1 MENMYELLYMSRMGD
16 VYARKALFFWCRRVS
31 RVIMS
36 AACARDPGLRFYAED
51 IVQEGIIAMT
61 AAKDMYRED
70 MHASPQTFLTLVMRR
85 RLLNLIRYYRTHEY
99 TDMWASVPLDQV
111 MEEST
116 GYSRQPIDTATL
128 EDPQYY
134 TDFYAAVGRV
144 RSVIR
149 QMTPSERLILSCSN
163 AGMTYAEGAKTAGIT
178 VKAYDG
184 RLRRLK
190 KRVKQAIFEE

>member
-16 VYARKALFFWCRRVS
+16 VYARKALFFWCRNVS
-31 RVIMS
+31 RAIMTS
-36 AACARDPGLRFYAED
+36 ACARDPGLRFYAED

-61 AAKDMYRED
+61 AAEDMYRED
-70 MHASPQTFLTLVMRR
+70 MHASPQTFFTIVMRR

-99 TDMWASVPLDQV
+99 ADMWASVPLDKV
-111 MEEST
+111 MEDHT
-116 GYSRQPIDTATL
+116 GYSIQPRDTASL
-128 EDPQYY
+128 QDPQYY
-134 TDFYAAVGRV
+134 TDFYAAVRRV
-144 RSVIR
+144 RGVLKDMS
-149 QMTPSERLILSCSN
+149 PLERLILACSN
-163 AGMTYAEGAKTAGIT
+163 EGMTYAEGARTAGIT